1 MKFDFCIGNP
11 PYQGE
16 NHTQLYPDFY
26 LAGRKIASCLEMIFP
41 TGWQAPKNA
50 NNLRVLNNKSI
61 KEDPQI
67 VFINNKHN
75 AFLNITGAEWTNII
89 MWKEGYDNGLNGKQ
103 KILTDSKNE
112 SIEQLKYDVS
122 QIEKPKEIL
131 ELFDCVKRKGNFE
144 SLSFYVSS
152 LKPYGLRTDFLDD
165 PLKYNLPK
173 IQEEK
178 KQTNDILIYGLKK
191 RRLSTCYI
199 PFDYPLPKRTLS
211 IFKYKVFVPY
221 AWGGGDSKAG
231 LGGTYANIILG
242 KPNEI
247 CTETFLETGCFED
260 FYMAQ
265 YHAKYLMTKFLR
277 ALLYINKFSQHSTRA
292 WGAIPV
298 QTYEESWW
306 NKSIEDIDKCLM
318 QKYNVP
324 QNIQDFVFKNG
335 KFNLQLQPPCKSF
348 RQREKCCAGEAKL
361 RHFLGLVLIF
371 CRQSARY
378 VAV

>member
-1 MKFDFCIGNP
+1 MIKFDFCIGNP

-16 NHTQLYPDFY
+16 NHAQLYPDFY

-75 AFLNITGAEWTNII
+75 AFLNMAGAEWTNII
-89 MWKEGYDNGLNGKQ
+89 MWKEGHNNGLNGKQ

-122 QIEKPKEIL
+122 QMGKPQKIL
-131 ELFDCVKRKGNFE
+131 VLFDYVKNKGNFE
-144 SLSFYVSS
+144 SISHYISPR
-152 LKPYGLRTDFLDD
+152 KPYGLCTDFLDN
-165 PLKYNLPK
+165 PLKYGLPK
-173 IQEEK
+173 IQECK
-178 KQTNDILIYGLKK
+178 KQASDILIYGLKK
-191 RRLSTCYI
+191 RRLSPCYM
-199 PFDYPLPKRTLS
+199 PFDYPLPKRTPS
-211 IFKYKVFVPY
+211 MSKYKVFVPY
-221 AWGGGDSKAG
+221 AWGNMSEAG
-231 LGGTYANIILG
+231 LGGAYADIIIG

-247 CTETFLETGCFED
+247 CTENFLETGCFED

-265 YHAKYLMTKFLR
+265 CHSKYLMTRFLR

-306 NKSIEDIDKCLM
+306 SRSIEDIDKCLM

-324 QNIQDFVFKNG
+324 QNIQDFVFKNI
-335 KFNLQLQPPCKSF
+335 QT
-348 RQREKCCAGEAKL
+348 RTEANIKN
-361 RHFLGLVLIF
+361 F
-371 CRQSARY
+371 QAME
-378 VAV
+378 